1 VIPTLKSGLGT
12 PLGLSTVRGRAQ
24 ALAWGFAAATSLL
37 SVAACGPSD
46 PCRAPAM
53 RLVSRYS
60 QRYVGHWAVARG
72 DTLTLIQ
79 TGDRFKLRE
88 VVLDT
93 DRVAMGQA
101 CRLRGALVFQA
112 PRAETLA
119 VTWVGSPEQALIYGW
134 PTDLGPFGGIGAAV
148 SGDSLRGAILFEQR
162 VGIRVTPGT
171 TARFVAGRLR

>member
-1 VIPTLKSGLGT
+1 MQPA
-12 PLGLSTVRGRAQ
+12 PLAAILV
-24 ALAWGFAAATSLL
+24 AL
-37 SVAACGPSD
+37 AACGPSD

-79 TGDRFKLRE
+79 TGDRFKLRD

-93 DRVAMGQA
+93 DRVAVGQA
-101 CRLRGALVFQA
+101 CRLRGALAFQA

-119 VTWVGSPEQALIYGW
+119 VTWVGGPEQALIYGW
-134 PTDLGPFGGIGAAV
+134 PAELGPFAGIGAV
-148 SGDSLRGAILFEQR
+148 RVGDSLAGAILFDERLGVR
-162 VGIRVTPGT
+162 VPPGV
-171 TARFVAGRLR
+171 TARFVAGRAR

>member
-1 VIPTLKSGLGT
+1 MIPTLKSGLGT

-93 DRVAMGQA
+93 DRVAVGRPA
-101 CRLRGALVFQA
+101 ASGAHWFSG
-112 PRAETLA
+112 PRARRR
-119 VTWVGSPEQALIYGW
+119 SPSPGWAALSK
-134 PTDLGPFGGIGAAV
+134 P
-148 SGDSLRGAILFEQR
+148 
-162 VGIRVTPGT
+162 
-171 TARFVAGRLR
+171 